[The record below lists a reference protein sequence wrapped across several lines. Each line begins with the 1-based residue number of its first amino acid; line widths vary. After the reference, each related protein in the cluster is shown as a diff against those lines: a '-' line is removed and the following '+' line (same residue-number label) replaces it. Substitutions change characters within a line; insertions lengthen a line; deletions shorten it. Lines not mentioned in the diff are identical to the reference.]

1 MRRSARES
9 VRESSTATLS
19 LTKQRLMP
27 REPPT
32 AAEAAEKAQRSRK
45 RKDRKEK
52 LQELLGDIPLT
63 DEVDFLSA
71 ASGDGARPAPAKA
84 AKAPKA
90 ARSPKKKARP
100 TGRAKRG
107 RKPLFSNGQ
116 QVFAKLKGWSWWPA
130 KVEDDSLGASNRY
143 RVTFYGD
150 SSQAFVKENDLCDFA
165 ANVRTKRRGLPSDK
179 GPREQAMKEALAEL
193 QYLEHSQASTV
204 ATRSAQSTQDA
215 DDAGREQIHRVMGLL
230 QEAVQTVEKEES
242 AKKKEE
248 DTSFTTP
255 STAPCITPPCDDDKP
270 VVAIRYPNAAQP
282 PSSAF
287 CAVKE
292 PAAAWM
298 GNPMAAA
305 PAPPAPVPAQAWM
318 SAPAAHFAGGPAGCM
333 PMMQMPMQIQPPMNA
348 HAQWDMSACSI
359 PPQTAS
365 GDANGAAR
373 HGLSVHEL
381 LV

>member
-32 AAEAAEKAQRSRK
+32 AAEAREKAQRSRK

-63 DEVDFLSA
+63 DDFLSA

-84 AKAPKA
+84 PKA
-90 ARSPKKKARP
+90 AKSPKKKARP
-100 TGRAKRG
+100 TSRAKRG

-193 QYLEHSQASTV
+193 QDLEHSQASTV

-230 QEAVQTVEKEES
+230 QEAAQTVEKEES
-242 AKKKEE
+242 AKKQEESAKKQEE

-255 STAPCITPPCDDDKP
+255 ATAPCITPPCDDDKP
-270 VVAIRYPNAAQP
+270 VVAIRYTNAAQP

-298 GNPMAAA
+298 GNPMA
-305 PAPPAPVPAQAWM
+305 PVPAQAWM
-318 SAPAAHFAGGPAGCM
+318 PAPAAHMFAGPVGCM
-333 PMMQMPMQIQPPMNA
+333 PMQMQPQMNG
-348 HAQWDMSACSI
+348 HAQWEASAYSI
-359 PPQTAS
+359 PPPALPEPK
-365 GDANGAAR
+365 R
-373 HGLSVHEL
+373 KGLSVHEL